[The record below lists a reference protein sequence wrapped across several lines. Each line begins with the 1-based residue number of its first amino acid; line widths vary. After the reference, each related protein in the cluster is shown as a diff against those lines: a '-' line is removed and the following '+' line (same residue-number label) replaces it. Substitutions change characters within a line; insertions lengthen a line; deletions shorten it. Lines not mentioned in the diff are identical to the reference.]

1 VARGLVLM
9 ASRYGLVKQRRSRMS
24 YGNFTYVEYDQMI
37 YGDEEVCEPVKD
49 EFQRTKED
57 PKSIKVVD

>member
-1 VARGLVLM
+1 
-9 ASRYGLVKQRRSRMS
+9 MS